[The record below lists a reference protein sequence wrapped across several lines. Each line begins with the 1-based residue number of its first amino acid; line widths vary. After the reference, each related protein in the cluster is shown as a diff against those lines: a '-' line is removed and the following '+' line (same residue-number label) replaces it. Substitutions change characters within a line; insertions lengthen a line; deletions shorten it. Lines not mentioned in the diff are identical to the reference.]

1 VTEPEVRHEALVA
14 VIASFSAYS
23 MAASASADALSV
35 GSEIKLASKEPFLD
49 RRAMIL
55 LINVL
60 ASL

>member
-1 VTEPEVRHEALVA
+1 
-14 VIASFSAYS
+14 